1 MGKIIAFSNQKGGVG
16 KTTTCVNLS
25 AYLAT
30 KGYKCLI
37 VDLDPQGNATSG
49 LGFAKSDVKN
59 SIYNVMIDDMPIE
72 EAAVKTCI
80 DNLDLLPSN
89 IELAGAEVELVYI
102 KEREHVLKK
111 VLEKAKGVYDFITI
125 DCPPSLGLLTINA
138 LASADT
144 VIIPIQ
150 SEYYALEGLS
160 QLMNTIK
167 LVVKHLNEKLKIEG
181 VVLTMSDNRAIISRQ
196 ISAEIKKFF
205 GKRVF
210 ETAIPRNIRLAEAP
224 SHGVPIMLHDTRCS
238 GAKAYLNLTEEFL
251 ERQPSKKASN

>member
-30 KGYKCLI
+30 KGYKCLV

-49 LGFAKSDVKN
+49 LGFAKSEIKN
-59 SIYNVMIDDMPIE
+59 SVYNVMIDEMPIE
-72 EAAVKTCI
+72 DVVVKTCV
-80 DNLDLLPSN
+80 DGLDILPSN
-89 IELAGAEVELVYI
+89 IDLAGAEVELVYV
-102 KEREHVLKK
+102 KDRERVLKR
-111 VLEKAKGVYDFITI
+111 VLEKAKDSYDFITI

-138 LASADT
+138 LSASNT

-167 LVVKHLNEKLKIEG
+167 LVVKHLNPSLKIEG

-205 GKRVF
+205 GKRVY
-210 ETAIPRNIRLAEAP
+210 ESIIPRNIRLAEAP
-224 SHGVPIMLHDTRCS
+224 SHGVPIMLHDTKCS
-238 GAKAYLNLTEEFL
+238 GAKAYLALTEEFL
-251 ERQPSKKASN
+251 SRQSIKKIN

>member
-16 KTTTCVNLS
+16 KTTTCVNMS

-49 LGFAKSDVKN
+49 MGFSKSEVKN
-59 SIYNVMIDDMPIE
+59 SVYNVMIDDMPIQD
-72 EAAVKTCI
+72 AVVKTKV
-80 DNLDLLPSN
+80 DNLDILPSN
-89 IELAGAEVELVYI
+89 IDLAGAEVELVYV
-102 KEREHVLKK
+102 KSREHVLKK
-111 VLEKAKGVYDFITI
+111 VLETAKSSYDFITI

-138 LASADT
+138 LVAADT

-167 LVVKHLNEKLKIEG
+167 LVVKHLNPSLKIEG
-181 VVLTMSDNRAIISRQ
+181 VVLTMKDNRAIISRQ
-196 ISAEIKKFF
+196 ITAEIKKFF
-205 GKRVF
+205 GKRVY

-224 SHGVPIMLHDTRCS
+224 SHGVPIMMHDTKCS
-238 GAKAYLNLTEEFL
+238 GAKAYLALTEEFL
-251 ERQPSKKASN
+251 SHQTGKKG